1 MSNDELLS
9 LSNNKLLKNSSS
21 SEENKAE
28 YLRKTL
34 LLRDITADL
43 PRQTINSIISMAN
56 NVVNFFSLG
65 IIEKDS
71 FPTIKDNSVLKDSE
85 KYGYYNSK
93 EELTKDIQENK
104 KELYLETGTYNP
116 SANFIADIIVDI
128 ASFVLLSKTGMNTT
142 SALATS
148 SAVDT
153 LGETGSVEDAAKAVV
168 SSYLFSKILDSKL
181 ANKIQETSSGKIS
194 KFIEEITTK
203 NPEIVNS
210 QLKKDIAEALPD
222 VLSNFTS
229 VGISRSVAGESNAI
243 MQQGKEALNSDTQK
257 NILLDSMVWA
267 TFSAGL
273 TGYKGVKL
281 KIENKEMEKAKIDNL
296 YRDLGLDPS
305 NTYTIDELNAQ
316 YKKLS
321 KQNHPDLAHGNKKLQ
336 AQYTE
341 KMQQINSSYN
351 QLKQYLTEHKLYE
364 PEFKAFPTNDDID
377 VGYILKN
384 LDDGVKILKD
394 NTIYVD
400 TNNALM
406 NTAKSIANSQI
417 INTTVPIIQDN
428 QVIGFSKERVV
439 PFNVENSKIDVFP
452 GITLSEDGTIDV
464 IDINSGARL
473 LTNAKDIQTAIN
485 SVTDGLRNPDE
496 KKISFINNSI
506 NKSKFESLKAIEQI
520 ASAIQNRA
528 SQIETNNK
536 ENNETLQDIQKS
548 INSIGNDTVYS
559 NEDTKNILN
568 YVNDN
573 VKNIH
578 SFEQN
583 GDTYINSLNKDGSI
597 AYQQKLDKSSYKG
610 IEIKEIVNNAIQKAD
625 LSDIK
630 SYKSNNVGKSDNINE
645 PEAKISNS
653 NKEITNYTNND
664 IKKVI
669 EPFAAKKSYTK
680 KEVANIWNNISEKNY
695 DATYDK
701 NGNIEKYIAIENDGR
716 NIVVNK
722 YNNNDEIEKSI
733 AVHNEN
739 GEFLADEIQDAITRV
754 SSNIDLEPYIQEMA
768 INFQENLAKQ
778 ADKSLQDTNNIADS
792 SRKYSNNIAN
802 IDSNVKAIQ
811 EFKNAKNTVPRE
823 TIVSIA
829 NNLNIEIKKGAKKIL
844 NTEMSKRAGKNKE
857 PKIIHISNLFENLT
871 DSKAKSFRKEA
882 INVAMKLFRDTEVTI
897 RDTNTIAEINKKGIT
912 KTFSNNVTNTKIQT
926 ANDLPNIIEQGIYGY
941 STQDLTDANK
951 ILYHHFFTPVRFNK
965 NNGIIRVV
973 IKEFTQDKTQK
984 DKFYYHQLEYI
995 SNKKIEGLLGTLP
1008 HKNMETR
1015 HFKPAPS
1022 NEVDVARFQLPRSI
1036 NDTTNIKDSNIKDI
1050 IPQTVKTV
1058 KNDKDIS
1065 NNSMQNN
1072 ENNLQKKETNQI
1084 SNNNIQDFGEKIGGA
1099 RKDLSIK
1106 RDTVETKK
1114 EIIHNYTTQKSE
1126 DGYSVNFKG
1135 KVLKSGFSTQ
1145 QEAEKYILDFK
1156 ENIKNNL
1163 AFVEE
1168 GKNRK
1173 NETTYAIKI
1182 RNPRT
1187 LKAEYTNKM
1196 FKNKE
1201 DADSYALALS
1211 MYLKENGKN
1220 LARPTIQ
1227 KIDRINL
1234 RSKNSTNT
1242 TGNDILNNFGFKGG
1256 EFGNWVNQNERQMFL
1271 NYAQDAFT
1279 DLAQALEVDPKS
1291 LGQNNEMSIAFG
1303 ARGKGLTGAVAHFE
1317 PAKHVINMTR
1327 LKGAGSLAHEY
1338 GHSIDNYLSRVGG
1351 YADDGLVT
1359 NNLRN
1364 PKLSDNMKKAIDDVK
1379 KALATSVSNDI
1390 KEISSKNAIYEN
1402 NRKENLKNHLNSLD
1416 KVFNGEY
1423 KKYKYN
1429 RKTKQRE
1436 FVNVEVSDKQKQEY
1450 NRIKNILFDGKLDSK
1465 REITGGSLE
1474 KFQTTYAEPLETLKT
1489 LYKDVVGRKIEDDK
1503 IYWLYRYGTPSKQI
1517 TSVVSSSAFSKSAV
1531 ELDRMTGRK
1540 STYYSRLDEMWARA
1554 FEAYVYD
1561 KLESKGIVNT
1571 YLVHSVNNSNYALF
1585 NPFPAGEER
1594 KNINKAFDNLIKTMK
1609 DENLFTASNDSSK
1622 NTLISSNNTIKQE
1635 LHNRIQNALI
1645 SKNSRKR
1652 TYLGNVETNTANIIE
1667 QLTGIDV
1674 KNKRH
1679 TLADNDIRHMIN
1691 KHGNSNIE
1699 SKKGQIAINV
1709 NDIEKIPDI
1718 IANYDKITKGN
1729 DNKDG
1734 QTIRYLKDYPNNTT
1748 FIVEVVPEKGN
1759 SLKIKTMWKKP
1770 VRVTNSITTP
1780 SLTSKTESGLDFS
1793 TSNKSISQKAENSKL
1808 KVNDNSNNTHY
1819 MKISKSSRQSDSSKE
1834 NIHFAKKSAK
1844 KSGQQD
1850 KTKTNAERDG
1860 SYIEQ
1865 EIAKIEESGT
1875 WDNSIPVTTRR
1886 EIRQTIEDY
1895 LGIGIQKGHFRERA
1909 YGIYKDKRDVI
1920 RTKETKDIDTILHEA
1935 GHATDIGKRINI
1947 DKDAIADEL
1956 FKAVENY
1963 GGYETEIR
1971 SVKLEEGFAEVIR
1984 EYCTVP
1990 ERAKVDYPQTVAAL
2004 EEIRKNDASFD
2015 KFISKV
2021 QGQIYNYIHQ
2031 NPRNRVVSNQSI
2043 GKQTD
2048 KPKMTKEYIKQEVMR
2063 NIYDKDYALKSAVNE
2078 LEKISGKKAKASENA
2093 YYLVRLSSGIGDK
2106 ISSMLSDGYIDE
2118 NGNKLMPGLSQIGEI
2133 LDNNPER
2140 FNDLRAYLSA
2150 KRDADYKN
2158 QDLKTGIRTTDAENV
2173 VKQFENDPQIQK
2185 ASKLIRETLD
2195 GVMQYAINNGL
2206 ISQESVDELKKKNA
2220 FYIPMQRVFDRQGN
2234 QVGKRGAVT
2243 EIIKARKGSE
2253 RDIKDVLEN
2262 VITNSSNVIQQVE
2275 NNNILRAL
2283 FKQGEEC
2290 GLTGTIYDVIDTPME
2305 YVGKAQLEMW
2315 RDELIKQ
2322 GIDVKELDLDKTI
2335 DLFAPNNKIDSKNL
2349 ITSFINENGQRVYLQ
2364 FNDELVFNSI
2374 MNMDKK
2380 FMSNVLKINSWLNM
2394 PLRYGATMANL
2405 GFAIPNMISDT
2416 AQAAI
2421 YSEAG
2426 FIPVVDNALGVLDIM
2441 TSTNSA
2447 VKKFM
2452 DKVAPEYSEK
2462 INNLY
2467 KIYSQSGAMSSTRLS
2482 QYRKSTQ
2489 KSMKDIYGVNKSE
2502 NIGIE
2507 EKFKPLKR
2515 VLDLLTYIPE
2525 ISEQSTRFEV
2535 FKKNYNY
2542 YIEKGDSETDSRIL
2556 AALESRDATQ
2566 DFGRTGNLSR
2576 EINQLIPFSAARV
2589 GSAYTFAEKVKGNPK
2604 KIGMRI
2610 AILTAIAL
2618 AIKALGYKDK
2628 EIEELN
2634 QRKKDDNFILKVG
2647 NNVITIKK
2655 PQGILRSIINLGEYI
2670 QDLFTGH
2677 IEDGKEGEKLGN
2689 WLTNAIMDNMPADSV
2704 TGLVPNMVAPLIEN
2718 AINKDFYYNT
2728 SIVKSYDED
2737 LPNSE
2742 QYYEYNS
2749 QLAILLGKALNYSPA
2764 KIDNLISGYFAGLGT
2779 SITSV
2784 MDYISGKLGLS
2795 AQKPEMGAESNSIG
2809 KRFFVNVDS
2818 NSASLDE
2825 VYNRKTELT
2834 KLKNGG
2840 TISEDETKELETL
2853 TEASNNIAKINK
2865 QIKSIKADLTTSGK
2879 EKATKIK
2886 ELQQQRTDIARQALR
2901 KELINSENSS
2911 KIDLTKYYPS
2921 NNTLSKNGYTL
2932 NLTDSQKEEYSQL
2945 AQEYYTKYS
2954 KQGLY
2959 DEEKLKTKA
2968 KDYAKNELF
2977 KKYKSSLTKATK

>member
-1 MSNDELLS
+1 MFLRVQKYHGIGKTIKEGVAERQEQLNNMPTEELLS
-9 LSNNKLLKNSSS
+9 FSNNKLLKNSNSS
-21 SEENKAE
+21 DENKAE

-43 PRQTINSIISMAN
+43 PRQTINSVISMAN
-56 NVVNFFSLG
+56 NVANFFSLG
-65 IIEKDS
+65 IIEKNS
-71 FPTIKDNSVLKDSE
+71 FPTVKDNSVLKDSE
-85 KYGYYNSK
+85 KYGDYSSK
-93 EELTKDIQENK
+93 EELTKEIQENK
-104 KELYLETGTYNP
+104 KELYLKTGTYNP
-116 SANFIADIIVDI
+116 SANLVADTIVDI
-128 ASFVLLSKTGMNTT
+128 ASFALLNKAGMNTT
-142 SALATS
+142 SALVTS

-153 LGETGSVEDAAKAVV
+153 LGETGSVEDASKSVV
-168 SSYLFSKILDSKL
+168 SSYLFSRILDSKL
-181 ANKIQETSSGKIS
+181 TSKIQETSSKKIS
-194 KFIEEITTK
+194 KFIENIAAK

-210 QLKKDIAEALPD
+210 QLRKDIAEALPD

-229 VGISRSVAGESNAI
+229 VGISRGIAGESNAI

-273 TGYKGVKL
+273 TGYRGVKL

-296 YRDLGLDPS
+296 YKDLGLDPS

-321 KQNHPDLAHGNKKLQ
+321 KQNHPDLAHGDEKLQ

-341 KMQQINSSYN
+341 KMQKINSSYN

-377 VGYILKN
+377 VGYILKS

-400 TNNALM
+400 TNNALI

-452 GITLSEDGTIDV
+452 GITLSQDGAIDI
-464 IDINSGARL
+464 IDINSGTKL

-496 KKISFINNSI
+496 KTISFINNSI

-520 ASAIQNRA
+520 ANTIQDKAN
-528 SQIETNNK
+528 QMK
-536 ENNETLQDIQKS
+536 
-548 INSIGNDTVYS
+548 
-559 NEDTKNILN
+559 
-568 YVNDN
+568 VNP
-573 VKNIH
+573 
-578 SFEQN
+578 
-583 GDTYINSLNKDGSI
+583 
-597 AYQQKLDKSSYKG
+597 
-610 IEIKEIVNNAIQKAD
+610 KA
-625 LSDIK
+625 
-630 SYKSNNVGKSDNINE
+630 NNE

-653 NKEITNYTNND
+653 NKEITNYTNSD
-664 IKKVI
+664 IKRVI
-669 EPFAAKKSYTK
+669 EPFSAKKSYTK
-680 KEVANIWNNISEKNY
+680 KEIANIWNNISEKNY

-733 AVHNEN
+733 AVHNDN
-739 GEFLADEIQDAITRV
+739 GEFSADEIQDAITRV
-754 SSNIDLEPYIQEMA
+754 SSNIDLDPFIQEMA
-768 INFQENLAKQ
+768 VKFQEDLTNSIPGERYKAGDKWTGQKRSTTKELAKIKDNTG
-778 ADKSLQDTNNIADS
+778 ASWDNINKVLDD
-792 SRKYSNNIAN
+792 IAN
-802 IDSNVKAIQ
+802 GRHNNTKL
-811 EFKNAKNTVPRE
+811 AK
-823 TIVSIA
+823 I
-829 NNLNIEIKKGAKKIL
+829 
-844 NTEMSKRAGKNKE
+844 
-857 PKIIHISNLFENLT
+857 ISNLLDDSLSNGYRNIYGKNVMPNDEYLEQKGKLYGKDFKVQEVDYDPTEYMTDEDMMIFGENKTVNNDTINYTGVSNLSFSEQVDIWKEGKLGKNT
-871 DSKAKSFRKEA
+871 HLLVLKHTPEIYQKLGAK
-882 INVAMKLFRDTEVTI
+882 
-897 RDTNTIAEINKKGIT
+897 
-912 KTFSNNVTNTKIQT
+912 
-926 ANDLPNIIEQGIYGY
+926 DLPITIV
-941 STQDLTDANK
+941 ANK
-951 ILYHHFFTPVRFNK
+951 LQRIYNESGKQQGRYHGLGEKVKELPRAIEHPLNVVLSTTQQDSF
-965 NNGIIRVV
+965 VV
-973 IKEFTQDKTQK
+973 ITDLS
-984 DKFYYHQLEYI
+984 DNNDNIVVI
-995 SNKKIEGLLGTLP
+995 SLKLDGNGQVEIDTVNQNVSANVLTSAYGRENYDRQNKKINGNYKGWMEQNFEKDKIIYDIDEGIIKKPIKGQRLELP
-1008 HKNMETR
+1008 NSNN
-1015 HFKPAPS
+1015 KP
-1022 NEVDVARFQLPRSI
+1022 V
-1036 NDTTNIKDSNIKDI
+1036 TTNTNSSNIKDI
-1050 IPQTVKTV
+1050 IPQSASTV
-1058 KNDKDIS
+1058 KNDKNIS
-1065 NNSMQNN
+1065 NNFMQNN
-1072 ENNLQKKETNQI
+1072 ENNSTQKESSQI
-1084 SNNNIQDFGEKIGGA
+1084 ANNNIQDFGDKIGGA

-1106 RDTVETKK
+1106 RNAAETKK
-1114 EIIHNYTTQKSE
+1114 EIIHDYTTK
-1126 DGYSVNFKG
+1126 
-1135 KVLKSGFSTQ
+1135 
-1145 QEAEKYILDFK
+1145 
-1156 ENIKNNL
+1156 
-1163 AFVEE
+1163 
-1168 GKNRK
+1168 
-1173 NETTYAIKI
+1173 
-1182 RNPRT
+1182 
-1187 LKAEYTNKM
+1187 
-1196 FKNKE
+1196 
-1201 DADSYALALS
+1201 
-1211 MYLKENGKN
+1211 
-1220 LARPTIQ
+1220 
-1227 KIDRINL
+1227 
-1234 RSKNSTNT
+1234 
-1242 TGNDILNNFGFKGG
+1242 
-1256 EFGNWVNQNERQMFL
+1256 
-1271 NYAQDAFT
+1271 
-1279 DLAQALEVDPKS
+1279 
-1291 LGQNNEMSIAFG
+1291 
-1303 ARGKGLTGAVAHFE
+1303 
-1317 PAKHVINMTR
+1317 
-1327 LKGAGSLAHEY
+1327 
-1338 GHSIDNYLSRVGG
+1338 
-1351 YADDGLVT
+1351 
-1359 NNLRN
+1359 
-1364 PKLSDNMKKAIDDVK
+1364 
-1379 KALATSVSNDI
+1379 
-1390 KEISSKNAIYEN
+1390 
-1402 NRKENLKNHLNSLD
+1402 
-1416 KVFNGEY
+1416 
-1423 KKYKYN
+1423 
-1429 RKTKQRE
+1429 
-1436 FVNVEVSDKQKQEY
+1436 
-1450 NRIKNILFDGKLDSK
+1450 
-1465 REITGGSLE
+1465 
-1474 KFQTTYAEPLETLKT
+1474 
-1489 LYKDVVGRKIEDDK
+1489 
-1503 IYWLYRYGTPSKQI
+1503 
-1517 TSVVSSSAFSKSAV
+1517 
-1531 ELDRMTGRK
+1531 
-1540 STYYSRLDEMWARA
+1540 
-1554 FEAYVYD
+1554 
-1561 KLESKGIVNT
+1561 
-1571 YLVHSVNNSNYALF
+1571 
-1585 NPFPAGEER
+1585 
-1594 KNINKAFDNLIKTMK
+1594 
-1609 DENLFTASNDSSK
+1609 
-1622 NTLISSNNTIKQE
+1622 
-1635 LHNRIQNALI
+1635 
-1645 SKNSRKR
+1645 
-1652 TYLGNVETNTANIIE
+1652 
-1667 QLTGIDV
+1667 
-1674 KNKRH
+1674 
-1679 TLADNDIRHMIN
+1679 
-1691 KHGNSNIE
+1691 
-1699 SKKGQIAINV
+1699 
-1709 NDIEKIPDI
+1709 
-1718 IANYDKITKGN
+1718 
-1729 DNKDG
+1729 
-1734 QTIRYLKDYPNNTT
+1734 
-1748 FIVEVVPEKGN
+1748 
-1759 SLKIKTMWKKP
+1759 
-1770 VRVTNSITTP
+1770 
-1780 SLTSKTESGLDFS
+1780 
-1793 TSNKSISQKAENSKL
+1793 KAENSKL
-1808 KVNDNSNNTHY
+1808 DVNDKINNTHY
-1819 MKISKSSRQSDSSKE
+1819 MKISKSNMQRSGSLEE

-1844 KSGQQD
+1844 KSGQQN
-1850 KTKTNAERDG
+1850 KTKTNAEREG

-1865 EIAKIEESGT
+1865 EITKIEETGN

-1895 LGIGIQKGHFRERA
+1895 LGIGIKKGHFRERA
-1909 YGIYKDKRDVI
+1909 YGIYKDKRNVI

-1971 SVKLEEGFAEVIR
+1971 SVKLDEGFAEVIR

-1990 ERAKVDYPQTVAAL
+1990 ERAKADYPQTVAAL
-2004 EEIRKNDASFD
+2004 EEIRKKDTSFD

-2031 NPRNRVVSNQSI
+2031 NPRNRVISNQSI

-2048 KPKMTKEYIKQEVMR
+2048 MPKFSKEYIKQEVMR

-2133 LDNNPER
+2133 LGNNPER

-2150 KRDADYKN
+2150 KRDADYKS
-2158 QDLKTGIRTTDAENV
+2158 QELKTGIRSTDAENI
-2173 VKQFENDPQIQK
+2173 VKKFENDPQIQE
-2185 ASKLIRETLD
+2185 ASKLIRATLD

-2206 ISQESVDELKKKNA
+2206 ISQESADELKKKNT

-2234 QVGKRGAVT
+2234 KVGKRGAVT

-2253 RDIKDVLEN
+2253 LDIKDVLEN
-2262 VITNSSNVIQQVE
+2262 VITNSSNIIQQVE

-2283 FKQGEEC
+2283 FKQGEES
-2290 GLTGTIYDVIDTPME
+2290 GLTGTVYDVIDTPME
-2305 YVGKAQLEMW
+2305 YAGKAQLEMW
-2315 RDELIKQ
+2315 RDELKKQ
-2322 GIDVKELDLDKTI
+2322 GVDVEKLDLDKTI
-2335 DLFAPNNKIDSKNL
+2335 DLFTTNNKIDSKNL
-2349 ITSFINENGQRVYLQ
+2349 ITSFINEDGQRIYLQ

-2380 FMSNVLKINSWLNM
+2380 FMSDVLKINSWLNM

-2441 TSTNSA
+2441 ASTNSA

-2452 DKVAPEYSEK
+2452 DKVAPEYSKK

-2502 NIGIE
+2502 DIGIE

-2542 YIEKGDSETDSRIL
+2542 YIEKGNSENDSRIL

-2566 DFGRTGNLSR
+2566 DFGRTGNLTR

-2589 GSAYTFAEKVKGNPK
+2589 DGAYTFVEKVQGNPK
-2604 KIGMRI
+2604 KIGIRI
-2610 AILTAIAL
+2610 AILTAIAF

-2728 SIVKSYDED
+2728 PIVKSYDED
-2737 LPNSE
+2737 LPDSE

-2749 QLAILLGKALNYSPA
+2749 QLAILLGKAFNYSPA

-2779 SITSV
+2779 SITSA
-2784 MDYISGKLGLS
+2784 MDYVSGKLGLS

-2886 ELQQQRTDIARQALR
+2886 ELQQQRTDIARQALG

-2932 NLTDSQKEEYSQL
+2932 NLTDSQKEEYSKL

-2959 DEEKLKTKA
+2959 DEDKLKTKA

-2977 KKYKSSLTKATK
+2977 KKYKSSLTKTTK